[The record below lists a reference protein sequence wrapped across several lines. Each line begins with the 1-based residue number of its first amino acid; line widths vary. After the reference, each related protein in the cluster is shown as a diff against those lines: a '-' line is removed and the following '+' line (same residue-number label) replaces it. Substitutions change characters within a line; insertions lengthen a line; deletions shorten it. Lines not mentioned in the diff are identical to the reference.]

1 MKVLPG
7 EGHACWSVAQCFL
20 LGGVYASVWVG
31 AGLVLLSIT
40 LPVPAPPPTSIVR
53 LDDFSRPCEAPA
65 SQLRLMDTAP

>member
-7 EGHACWSVAQCFL
+7 EGHACWRDAHCLQIGWEYESVR
-20 LGGVYASVWVG
+20 VG
-31 AGLVLLSIT
+31 EGLVLLSIT